1 MSSPGR
7 LRHRVGQA
15 IAEQGLWEPG
25 MAVVVAVSG
34 GLDSVVLLDLLRQT
48 RDWHGGIL
56 QVATVDHGTRP
67 DSAADA
73 DWVAELARAWQLPC
87 ARFQLALGEGA
98 SEEVCRQGRRAAL
111 LSLDA
116 DRIALAHHRDDQAET
131 VLLHLVRG
139 AGTGGLASMA
149 WCHGPWARP
158 LLNTSRAEL
167 EAWAEHRDLS
177 WREDPTN
184 HQGRYLRNR
193 IRRELM
199 PLLEELRPGATAA
212 MARSA
217 RLAADDAALL
227 DALARQE
234 DQPEQGP
241 WEVEWLRSTP
251 APLVRRV
258 LLRAAPELGSRH
270 LDALLA
276 AADRG
281 HGAVELPGGRWLR
294 IRRGRLRLE

>member
-1 MSSPGR
+1 M
-7 LRHRVGQA
+7 GQA

-25 MAVVVAVSG
+25 MTVAVAVSG

-67 DSAADA
+67 GSAADA
-73 DWVAELARAWQLPC
+73 DWVVELARTWQLPC
-87 ARFQLALGEGA
+87 ARFQLGLGEGA
-98 SEEVCRQGRRAAL
+98 SEEVSRQGRRQAL

-131 VLLHLVRG
+131 VLLHLLRG

-149 WCHGPWARP
+149 WRHGPWARP
-158 LLNTSRAEL
+158 LLGTPRMAL
-167 EAWAEHRDLS
+167 AAWAAHGQLS

-184 HQGRYLRNR
+184 RQGRYLRNR
-193 IRRELM
+193 VRAELM
-199 PLLEELRPGATAA
+199 PLLEDLRPGASEAL
-212 MARSA
+212 ARTA
-217 RLAADDAALL
+217 RLAAEDAALL
-227 DALARQE
+227 DRLAREQH
-234 DQPEQGP
+234 QPEGGP
-241 WEVEWLRSTP
+241 WSVDWLRATP

-258 LLRAAPELGSRH
+258 LLRAAPELGARH

-281 HGAVELPGGRWLR
+281 HGAVALPGGRRLR
-294 IRRGRLRLE
+294 VRRGRLRLE